1 MFSFAEKP
9 FTINGVKSWIQ
20 CLDCYANE
28 SNEYDK
34 KRVENY
40 HYHEYI
46 EYLYALDADMNVWM
60 NGTPHH
66 MVSGD
71 LIIINSGEL
80 HNISFNKKCHYICVK
95 FSPKILYFD
104 DNSFFEFKYVTP
116 FLSDRIP
123 KKLFHK
129 EDLENTDVHS
139 LSCEILDEW
148 NNHSPAYELII
159 RANILRIFSGI
170 FRYWDKDNE
179 FKTEAMMTESIK
191 KALIYITENY
201 ESATLEGVA
210 QYCGLSYNHFSASFK
225 KIIGRNFSD
234 YLDLIRL
241 NEAERILLSTDR
253 SVTDIAFS
261 CGFSSASHL
270 ISHFK
275 AQKNITPGQLRKK
288 MRRGEATSSFDT
300 GIS

>member
-1 MFSFAEKP
+1 MHFFAEKP

-28 SNEYDK
+28 SNERDK
-34 KRVENY
+34 VNVDNY

-60 NGTPHH
+60 NGTPHR

-80 HNISFNKKCHYICVK
+80 HNISFNQRCHYICVK
-95 FSPKILYFD
+95 FSSKILYFD
-104 DNSFFEFKYVTP
+104 DNSLFEFKYVTP

-129 EDLENTDVHS
+129 SDLEGTDVHS

-148 NNHSPAYELII
+148 NRHSPAYELII

-170 FRYWDKDNE
+170 FRYWDKEDN
-179 FKTEAMMTESIK
+179 FKTESIMTESIK
-191 KALIYITENY
+191 KAL
-201 ESATLEGVA
+201 
-210 QYCGLSYNHFSASFK
+210 
-225 KIIGRNFSD
+225 
-234 YLDLIRL
+234 
-241 NEAERILLSTDR
+241 
-253 SVTDIAFS
+253 
-261 CGFSSASHL
+261 
-270 ISHFK
+270 
-275 AQKNITPGQLRKK
+275 QK
-288 MRRGEATSSFDT
+288 
-300 GIS
+300 